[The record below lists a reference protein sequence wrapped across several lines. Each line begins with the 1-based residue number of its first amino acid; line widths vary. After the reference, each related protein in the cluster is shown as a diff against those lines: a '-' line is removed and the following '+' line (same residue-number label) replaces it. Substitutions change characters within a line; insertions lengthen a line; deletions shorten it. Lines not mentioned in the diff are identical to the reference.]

1 MQNTL
6 RARAHFFLGFLK
18 NNHDFDLVH
27 SPKKISHPPIIRRL
41 MTSEIKR
48 DLSVSIERANIIVLV
63 IGIPLAVLMFWA
75 FSFLHDAEKMQ
86 TTWNT
91 FVFLFVILLGIIV
104 HELIH
109 GIGWVIFGKQPFSNI
124 KFGILWSS
132 LTPYAHL
139 KVPIEVN
146 AYRIGAFLPGLIV
159 GIIPFILSVIL
170 GNGNLFW
177 FGLLHTIAAGGD
189 WIVLW
194 MIRNLKPG
202 TLVEDHPTR
211 AGCFVIEEQL

>member
-1 MQNTL
+1 MNTQ
-6 RARAHFFLGFLK
+6 
-18 NNHDFDLVH
+18 
-27 SPKKISHPPIIRRL
+27 
-41 MTSEIKR
+41 TKR
-48 DLSVSIERANIIVLV
+48 DLSVSLERANLIVLF
-63 IGIPLAVLMFWA
+63 IGIPFATVMFWA
-75 FSFLHDAEKMQ
+75 FSILHNAEKME

-91 FVFLFVILLGIIV
+91 FVFLFIILIGIIL

-109 GIGWVIFGKQPFSNI
+109 GIGWVLFGKQSFSNI
-124 KFGILWSS
+124 KFGVLWSA

-159 GIIPFILSVIL
+159 GIIPFILSLIL

-194 MIRNLKPG
+194 MIRKLKPG
-202 TLVEDHPTR
+202 TLVEDHPSR
-211 AGCFVIEEQL
+211 AGCLVFEENEHKENLIR